1 MTSRRK
7 GGLRGKVKK
16 KVDDS
21 GEKNSWPKLESEC
34 RVDLERLKIE
44 RKDHIYVNWVDSRE
58 NIGLKRKLST
68 EDVVEPVSKKSKHA
82 PRAVGKSVDVK
93 TKLEPTNKKNIV
105 GPKKGNAIGKEDQ
118 IFIDFELGKS
128 RRISEINTLLR
139 SSAKTKQFS
148 SLPPK

>member
-16 KVDDS
+16 KNDDS
-21 GEKNSWPKLESEC
+21 EEKNSWPKPKREC
-34 RVDLERLKIE
+34 RVNLERLNIE
-44 RKDHIYVNWVDSRE
+44 RRDHSYVDWRDSRE
-58 NIGLKRKLST
+58 DMGLKRKLSI
-68 EDVVEPVSKKSKHA
+68 EASEPVSKKSKQA
-82 PRAVGKSVDVK
+82 PRAVGKSLDAK
-93 TKLEPTNKKNIV
+93 TKPESANKKNIV
-105 GPKKGNAIGKEDQ
+105 SSKKGNTVGKEDQ

-139 SSAKTKQFS
+139 SSGKTKQFS

>member
-58 NIGLKRKLST
+58 NTGLKRKLST
-68 EDVVEPVSKKSKHA
+68 DVVEPVSKKSKHA

>member
-16 KVDDS
+16 KV
-21 GEKNSWPKLESEC
+21 EEENSSPKLEREC
-34 RVDLERLKIE
+34 RVDLERLNIE
-44 RKDHIYVNWVDSRE
+44 RKDHLYVDWRVDSRE
-58 NIGLKRKLST
+58 DQGLKRKLST
-68 EDVVEPVSKKSKHA
+68 EETEPVSKKSKPA
-82 PRAVGKSVDVK
+82 PTKVGKSLDGK
-93 TKLEPTNKKNIV
+93 SKHEPANKKNIV
-105 GPKKGNAIGKEDQ
+105 GTKKGNVVGKEDQ

-139 SSAKTKQFS
+139 SSGRTKQFS

>member
-16 KVDDS
+16 KVDES
-21 GEKNSWPKLESEC
+21 GKKNSRPKLESEC

-44 RKDHIYVNWVDSRE
+44 RKDHLYVNWVESRVD
-58 NIGLKRKLST
+58 IGVKRKLST
-68 EDVVEPVSKKSKHA
+68 EDVAEPASKKSKQA
-82 PRAVGKSVDVK
+82 PRAVGRSVDAK
-93 TKLEPTNKKNIV
+93 AKPESTNKKNIV
-105 GPKKGNAIGKEDQ
+105 GTKKEKEDQ
-118 IFIDFELGKS
+118 IFIDFEVGKS

-139 SSAKTKQFS
+139 SSGKTKQFS

>member
-16 KVDDS
+16 KVE
-21 GEKNSWPKLESEC
+21 EKNSSSKLKREC
-34 RVDLERLKIE
+34 RVDLERLNIT
-44 RKDHIYVNWVDSRE
+44 RKDHSYVDWAESRVDMC
-58 NIGLKRKLST
+58 LKRKLST
-68 EDVVEPVSKKSKHA
+68 EESSEPVSKKSKHA
-82 PRAVGKSVDVK
+82 PTKVGKSLDAK
-93 TKLEPTNKKNIV
+93 TKPEPANKNNIV
-105 GPKKGNAIGKEDQ
+105 GTKKGNSVGKEDQ

-139 SSAKTKQFS
+139 SSGKTKQFS

>member
-16 KVDDS
+16 KV
-21 GEKNSWPKLESEC
+21 EEENSSPKLKREC
-34 RVDLERLKIE
+34 RVNLERLNIE
-44 RKDHIYVNWVDSRE
+44 RKDHSYVDWRVDSRE
-58 NIGLKRKLST
+58 DQGLKRKLST
-68 EDVVEPVSKKSKHA
+68 EETEPVSKKSKPA
-82 PRAVGKSVDVK
+82 PTKVSKSLDGKSK
-93 TKLEPTNKKNIV
+93 PEAANKKNIV
-105 GPKKGNAIGKEDQ
+105 GTKKGNAVGKEDQ

-139 SSAKTKQFS
+139 SSGKTKQFS

>member
-16 KVDDS
+16 KVE
-21 GEKNSWPKLESEC
+21 EKNSSPKLKREC
-34 RVDLERLKIE
+34 RVNLERLNIE
-44 RKDHIYVNWVDSRE
+44 RKNHSYVDWVDSGVDM
-58 NIGLKRKLST
+58 GLKRKLST
-68 EDVVEPVSKKSKHA
+68 EESGEPVFKKSKHA
-82 PRAVGKSVDVK
+82 PRAIGKSLDVEEK
-93 TKLEPTNKKNIV
+93 HEPAKKKNIV
-105 GPKKGNAIGKEDQ
+105 GTKKGNTAGKEDQ

-139 SSAKTKQFS
+139 SSGKAKQFS

>member
-16 KVDDS
+16 KVDES
-21 GEKNSWPKLESEC
+21 GKKDSWPKLQSEC

-44 RKDHIYVNWVDSRE
+44 KTDHIYVNWVESRVG
-58 NIGLKRKLST
+58 IGLKRKLST
-68 EDVVEPVSKKSKHA
+68 EADVEPVSKKSKHA
-82 PRAVGKSVDVK
+82 PKAVGKSLDAK
-93 TKLEPTNKKNIV
+93 AKPESTNKKNIV
-105 GPKKGNAIGKEDQ
+105 GSKKGNAVEKEDQ

-139 SSAKTKQFS
+139 SSGKTKQLS

>member
-16 KVDDS
+16 KVDNS
-21 GEKNSWPKLESEC
+21 EEKNSWPKLKREC
-34 RVDLERLKIE
+34 RVNLERLNIE
-44 RKDHIYVNWVDSRE
+44 KKNHSYVDWVDNSRVDM
-58 NIGLKRKLST
+58 GLKRKLST
-68 EDVVEPVSKKSKHA
+68 EASEPVSKKSKHA
-82 PRAVGKSVDVK
+82 PRAVGKSLDAK
-93 TKLEPTNKKNIV
+93 SKPESANKKIIV
-105 GPKKGNAIGKEDQ
+105 GSKKGNAVGKEDQ

-139 SSAKTKQFS
+139 NSGKTKQFS